1 MSNNIRAGL
10 YMILSMA
17 GFTINDTL
25 IKSLDNAL
33 PVSEIMAVRGFVLTG
48 LIFVLLIYN
57 GFLSRI
63 KEVFT
68 PLIGLRASMELMA
81 TFAFLTALPLLPF
94 ASLSA
99 ILQSLP
105 LVVTL
110 GAALVFREK
119 VGWRRWLAIL
129 VGFIGVLIII
139 RPGSSVFQ
147 FASVI
152 MIISVM
158 FAAAR
163 DLATR
168 ALPGTTPSLLVSCA
182 TAVLVA
188 LFGAVLTTFQGNWLP
203 INVEQGITLAL
214 AAGFLFFGYQFIIMA
229 MRIGDVAYV
238 VPFRYTSLLWAI
250 GLGYLIFGEIPDRF
264 TIAGSVIVVSMGL
277 FTLYRE
283 VKLSRSKPETR
294 LN

>member
-33 PVSEIMAVRGFVLTG
+33 PVAEVMAVRGFILTG
-48 LIFVLLIYN
+48 FILVLLVYN

-129 VGFIGVLIII
+129 IGFAGVLIII
-139 RPGSSVFQ
+139 RPG
-147 FASVI
+147 
-152 MIISVM
+152 
-158 FAAAR
+158 
-163 DLATR
+163 L
-168 ALPGTTPSLLVSCA
+168 SL
-182 TAVLVA
+182 
-188 LFGAVLTTFQGNWLP
+188 
-203 INVEQGITLAL
+203 IHI
-214 AAGFLFFGYQFIIMA
+214 
-229 MRIGDVAYV
+229 
-238 VPFRYTSLLWAI
+238 
-250 GLGYLIFGEIPDRF
+250 
-264 TIAGSVIVVSMGL
+264 
-277 FTLYRE
+277 
-283 VKLSRSKPETR
+283 
-294 LN
+294 